1 MVSEWCA
8 LVWWDGMKDTGGG
21 GLLREWGSPK
31 EEDEREEEEEEEGVE
46 ISQGPDTPSG
56 HPRLPHCADA
66 PECRFSHHCPTAPA
80 AAAYFRE
87 RRRYGPCAYMCI
99 RVRVPC
105 ARTAQCSSNPPHWTP
120 AHTPSFIGNGGHI
133 SSTAKKG
140 RKFAETMVM
149 SEENCRRTET

>member
-1 MVSEWCA
+1 
-8 LVWWDGMKDTGGG
+8 MKDTGGG

-31 EEDEREEEEEEEGVE
+31 EEEEGREEEEEGVE

-66 PECRFSHHCPTAPA
+66 PECRFSHHCPTADA

-87 RRRYGPCAYMCI
+87 RRRYGPCAYTCI

-105 ARTAQCSSNPPHWTP
+105 VRTAVFFEPPTLDAGSHAQFHW
-120 AHTPSFIGNGGHI
+120 
-133 SSTAKKG
+133 
-140 RKFAETMVM
+140 
-149 SEENCRRTET
+149 